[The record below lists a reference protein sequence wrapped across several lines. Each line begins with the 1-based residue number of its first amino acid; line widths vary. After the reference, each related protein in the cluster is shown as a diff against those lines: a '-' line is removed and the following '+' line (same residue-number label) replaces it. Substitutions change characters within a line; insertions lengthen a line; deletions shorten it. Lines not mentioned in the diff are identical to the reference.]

1 MSSFARFVSAID
13 FYSRQL
19 NSSRAGRVACR
30 IDLVSQTI
38 RASTSIS
45 ASLSFQFFSCAPCC
59 ESQVHHL
66 CHQPMRAKDGLAA
79 LRKSYGPI

>member
-45 ASLSFQFFSCAPCC
+45 ASLSFQFFS
-59 ESQVHHL
+59 
-66 CHQPMRAKDGLAA
+66 
-79 LRKSYGPI
+79 